1 MMEKKEDEFQK
12 KEIAKLLP
20 WKAVVMQNDWTA
32 AVMVAIDEA
41 KKNFSGNPEIITPGE
56 NRIVRSRLALEFAS
70 LAHRFYDALSGDDKT
85 VMSPDMPIDGISVEV
100 WWKNALSILDEA
112 VSSFEKSDRKSG
124 IGKAKAKELRDL
136 CNYYCETLGM
146 LKLKRYEIKSS
157 FGRLII
163 AILECESFWNTYIDK
178 TRKKPQTSNPDAK
191 MIASVI
197 KRLCEQL
204 KISEICSLKNI
215 LSDYLS
221 CNDDTDNL
229 DQLLDCIRC
238 CMNNPKMLRSLGATS
253 DDERLIKKLLKI
265 DTERWNHV
273 K

>member
-1 MMEKKEDEFQK
+1 
-12 KEIAKLLP
+12 
-20 WKAVVMQNDWTA
+20 
-32 AVMVAIDEA
+32 
-41 KKNFSGNPEIITPGE
+41 
-56 NRIVRSRLALEFAS
+56 
-70 LAHRFYDALSGDDKT
+70 
-85 VMSPDMPIDGISVEV
+85 
-100 WWKNALSILDEA
+100 
-112 VSSFEKSDRKSG
+112 
-124 IGKAKAKELRDL
+124 
-136 CNYYCETLGM
+136 
-146 LKLKRYEIKSS
+146 
-157 FGRLII
+157 
-163 AILECESFWNTYIDK
+163 
-178 TRKKPQTSNPDAK
+178 